1 MLGGDAG
8 KAGALKTGGT
18 AKPRRVVAPVFAAL
32 GDETRLL
39 VLARLQA
46 GGERS
51 LSQLA
56 DGMAVS
62 RQAVAKHVR
71 VLEGARLV
79 RCRREGR
86 ETLVTLR
93 PERLGEAAAYL
104 ERISAQWDEALGR
117 LKAFVEQ

>member
-1 MLGGDAG
+1 MSGASGGRA
-8 KAGALKTGGT
+8 
-18 AKPRRVVAPVFAAL
+18 RRAVAPLFAAL

-39 VLARLQA
+39 LVGRLQG

-56 DGMAVS
+56 EGVEVS

-86 ETLVTLR
+86 ETLVELR
-93 PERLGEAAAYL
+93 PQRLGEAAEYL
-104 ERISAQWDEALGR
+104 ERISAQWDEALAR
-117 LKAFVEQ
+117 LKNFVEH